1 MGTLHEARTINYF
14 SARCKDLWDK
24 WNLGATNKR
33 LKKRKDLIK
42 SNLDQLV
49 NRIGIKSLKIEFVND
64 PNICGAFG
72 WGGWQMDIGA
82 TSLAKH
88 DIKCKAFVELCV
100 TLYHETRHAEQF
112 TRIAQ
117 GIRLKRLEH
126 NGVKKI
132 PLFGRSLVISKAMG
146 MNYSATKYALDHRN
160 DYLVF
165 VATPRKAHCS
175 HSSYQGWSN
184 WDSTVDDW
192 MQRTYSRS
200 KSTFSA
206 IGQSD
211 DVTNLPNIGGQYSG
225 GGGTMDVVGGRRGA
239 IEKQYYYRAED
250 EKDAY
255 AIEKLFKTSLCNR
268 FVNYTSKRNWK
279 RDDSRWGG

>member
-24 WNLGATNKR
+24 WNLGPANKR

-42 SNLDQLV
+42 GNLDRLV
-49 NRIGIKSLKIEFVND
+49 RQIGIKQLKTQFVND
-64 PNICGAFG
+64 PDICGAFG
-72 WGGWQMDIGA
+72 WGGWEMDIGA
-82 TSLAKH
+82 TELAKH
-88 DIKCKAFVELCV
+88 DIKCKNFVELCV

-126 NGVKKI
+126 NGVKKL

-160 DYLVF
+160 DYLIF

-175 HSSYQGWSN
+175 RSSYQGWSN

-192 MQRTYSRS
+192 LQRTYSRS

-225 GGGTMDVVGGRRGA
+225 GGAMMNVVGGRRGA
-239 IEKQYYYRAED
+239 IEKQYYYRADD

-255 AIEKLFKTSLCNR
+255 AIEKLFETSLKNR
-268 FVNYTSKRNWK
+268 FVNYSARRNWK
-279 RDDSRWGG
+279 RDDARWGA